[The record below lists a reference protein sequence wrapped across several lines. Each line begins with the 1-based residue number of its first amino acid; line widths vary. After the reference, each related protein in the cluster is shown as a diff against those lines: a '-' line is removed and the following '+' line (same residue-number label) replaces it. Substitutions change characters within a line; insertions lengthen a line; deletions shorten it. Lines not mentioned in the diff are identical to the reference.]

1 MPGIFYLLT
10 SHRNQDEFNP
20 APVVNCMPTLFAF
33 LLSVRLLLAIPAWAQ
48 DPSATP
54 PATQVTPAPNGGRS
68 DSSSSKKST
77 GVSGYLL
84 TGTIFTE
91 KAMAFPGVRI
101 QIRRVNEKK
110 SRWETYTN
118 SRGEFAVRLPEGQEY
133 EVVVRQKH
141 YKEFSLKIKANS
153 GELQQVLSVRLE
165 TASQEKDGANK

>member
-1 MPGIFYLLT
+1 M
-10 SHRNQDEFNP
+10 
-20 APVVNCMPTLFAF
+20 
-33 LLSVRLLLAIPAWAQ
+33 
-48 DPSATP
+48 
-54 PATQVTPAPNGGRS
+54 
-68 DSSSSKKST
+68 
-77 GVSGYLL
+77 SGYLL